1 MQNNYLSE
9 FEQAFEMDKLANSAA
24 TLHENDEVD
33 SEYNYEYL
41 NEQAMDEFEQD
52 EFDNEE
58 NEFEDEFELDN
69 EENELDN
76 EENEFEDEFEIN
88 HMPSNYDENFDPRD
102 SEFEHRLYHALSSNA
117 DNELQ
122 TELEIDNILHE
133 MEQDYF
139 FGANSWL
146 RKKAMKYGKYAIPG
160 YAAMKSAS
168 ALGRLNIRNL
178 LKNKLLQTA
187 ANFIPGAGP
196 VISKA
201 MGIAGNIMDKVEMG
215 KRKIEDTVKL
225 AKDAYQNLAN
235 TIPDAQ
241 SELEL
246 NRASKQAWQNAL
258 QNQQI
263 RNTSKNWSAPSA
275 SKFNRSMSNTNY
287 ANRKRRI
294 VSIPPNARVAVFP
307 NKISINRRQQ
317 VIPIK
322 LNSIVVVK
330 SGQLII
336 WETN

>member
-1 MQNNYLSE
+1 MSNNYLSE
-9 FEQAFEMDKLANSAA
+9 FEQEFEMDNLANSSAI
-24 TLHENDEVD
+24 LHENDEMD

-41 NEQAMDEFEQD
+41 NEQSLDEFEQD
-52 EFDNEE
+52 ELDNEE
-58 NEFEDEFELDN
+58 NEFEAAFELDN

-76 EENEFEDEFEIN
+76 EEHEFEDEFEIN

-102 SEFEHRLYHALSSNA
+102 SEFEHRLYHALNSNT

-139 FGANSWL
+139 FGAAKNWL
-146 RKKAMKYGKYAIPG
+146 KKNALKYAIPG
-160 YAAMKSAS
+160 YGAIKAAS

-258 QNQQI
+258 QNQQV
-263 RNTSKNWSAPSA
+263 RSTSKNWSA
-275 SKFNRSMSNTNY
+275 SNTTNSNPSSSI
-287 ANRKRRI
+287 ANRRRRI
-294 VSIPPNARVAVFP
+294 ISIPPNARVAVFP
-307 NKISINRRQQ
+307 NKISINKRQQ